1 MEAEEEGECVGEV
14 DTVEDTVPVGDTD
27 MDTVAV
33 AEGVAGRQ
41 EIGSAFSTGPI
52 APYADTS

>member
-1 MEAEEEGECVGEV
+1 ME
-14 DTVEDTVPVGDTD
+14 TVPVGDTD
-27 MDTVAV
+27 IDTVAV